1 MQLDVQ
7 PVRRT
12 PRQLADPVPLLELED
27 ESIHYVVDG
36 VELVE
41 AEGKRG
47 RLFPRGE
54 EEPPLDI
61 VRPAEVVTLVERE
74 LPALTVLRPGLDLLG
89 EVGQRVFD
97 LDRDRSVGAFLRSG
111 SRKDCESRHVATVP
125 RTDGGQT

>member
-7 PVRRT
+7 PVRRA
-12 PRQLADPVPLLELED
+12 PRELADPVPLLELQD

-74 LPALTVLRPGLDLLG
+74 LPTLTVIGPGLDLLG

-97 LDRDRSVGAFLRSG
+97 VDRDRSVGTFFRRG
-111 SRKDCESRHVATVP
+111 SRKDFECRHVASVP